1 MLNYVMHSLDRMG
14 RSVERIIRDN
24 GAVPATIAVI
34 SGKAHIGVSD
44 KMLEQISDTANN
56 PSVKVSR
63 RDLAYALNRVS
74 FMFEVKHP
82 L

>member
-1 MLNYVMHSLDRMG
+1 MG

-44 KMLEQISDTANN
+44 KMLEQITGTANN

-74 FMFEVKHP
+74 FMFEVKQT